1 MVFSKQDSAQ
11 LREYFDEHLQAPV
24 KLLVFSQSMR
34 LPEDPLPIQ
43 HELCADAV
51 EVMSEIADH
60 SEHIDIQIA
69 QFDQHRDLAAK
80 YHIEQVPAIV
90 VLPQD
95 ESQPDP
101 GLRFYGLPSHYE
113 FLTFLD
119 VLSGLSR
126 NEADLQPGTLKSLEK
141 LEHNVHI
148 KVFYTQNCA
157 LCPMVTHLAYQF
169 ALASDKVFTE
179 SLDASEF
186 PQYAEF
192 YNVRGVPYI
201 IVNEKLR
208 KVGVRSEG
216 DFLKLI
222 HESVS
227 KPCPVMVSA

>member
-1 MVFSKQDSAQ
+1 D
-11 LREYFDEHLQAPV
+11 L
-24 KLLVFSQSMR
+24 
-34 LPEDPLPIQ
+34 
-43 HELCADAV
+43 
-51 EVMSEIADH
+51 
-60 SEHIDIQIA
+60 IDIQIA
-69 QFDQHRDLAAK
+69 QYDQHRYLAAK
-80 YHIEQVPAIV
+80 YRIEQVPAIV
-90 VLPQD
+90 ALPQD
-95 ESQPDP
+95 ETQPDP

-126 NEADLQPGTLKSLEK
+126 NEVDLHPSTLESLKK

-201 IVNEKLR
+201 IMNEKLR
-208 KVGVRSEG
+208 KVGVRSEE

-222 HESVS
+222 QESVS
-227 KPCPVMVSA
+227 KPCPVMMSA